1 MQTLANICST
11 VYGGHAVDYQSL
23 LPSYLLKGSMCQSKT
38 HETRN
43 GDQDDFHKKKKKNF
57 IYIFVQNIW

>member
-43 GDQDDFHKKKKKNF
+43 GDQDDFHKKKKIF

>member
-11 VYGGHAVDYQSL
+11 VYGGHAVDYQSW
-23 LPSYLLKGSMCQSKT
+23 LPSLLKGSMCQSKT

-43 GDQDDFHKKKKKNF
+43 GDQDDFHKKKKIF